1 MSDKINFIDENAVI
15 EVKFNGSFYT
25 DLKAMFIDVL
35 TRDESK
41 ESTKTLASNL
51 FTGEGDSYKDFY
63 LLVLYSIIIEIENV
77 AKEKG
82 YTISKSIDDVTKEN
96 PLD

>member
-25 DLKAMFIDVL
+25 DLKAMFMDVM

-41 ESTKTLASNL
+41 ESIKTLASNL
-51 FTGEGDSYKDFY
+51 FTGQGDSYKDFY

>member
-1 MSDKINFIDENAVI
+1 MSDKINFLDENAVI

-51 FTGEGDSYKDFY
+51 FTGQGDSYKDFY

>member
-51 FTGEGDSYKDFY
+51 FTGQGDSYKDFY

>member
-51 FTGEGDSYKDFY
+51 FTSQGDSYKDFY